1 MRYILCIG
9 LLLLLAAPQS
19 GAAQSR
25 DAQTLEAILKRMDIE
40 SKSFRAMTA
49 NIEKT
54 KVTTLV
60 NDRSTE
66 TGKISVRRDDKML
79 IELTQP
85 DAKTILRTG
94 DDLFVYTPRTKR
106 VEQYDLGK
114 NRAEVEQFL
123 LLGFGTSGGDLKKG
137 YLVTPQGEPLLD
149 KKKTILLELTPKN
162 EKVRN
167 QISKIHL
174 WIDPVTWLPVQQ
186 KFFETGSGDY
196 FEIRFTSIVR
206 NPKLP
211 DNTFKHKWPK
221 DVTRLKLQ

>member
-1 MRYILCIG
+1 MRKTLGIA
-9 LLLLLAAPQS
+9 LLLLLAASPP

-25 DAQTLEAILKRMDIE
+25 DAQTLEAILKRLDLE
-40 SKSFRAMTA
+40 SKAFRSMTA

-85 DAKTILRTG
+85 DVKTILRAG

-137 YLVTPQGEPLLD
+137 YLVTPQGEPILD

-186 KFFETGSGDY
+186 KFFETGSNDY

-211 DNTFKHKWPK
+211 DNTFKQKWPK